1 MIDIED
7 LANSILQKQSKLSI
21 NRAFLVAVSGIDGSG
36 KGYITEKLITAL
48 NQQNL
53 HAVAINLDPWH
64 KLPSERFNSEHPG
77 EYFYHHAFYFDNLFQ
92 KLILPLKN
100 QRMINLTTVL
110 TGITGIPQTYNY
122 QFANVDIIVLEGIF
136 LLKRSLQHFY
146 DFKIWIDCSFATAL
160 ERAIQR
166 NQEDIS
172 PEQIIEDYQKIYFP
186 AQKVHLAIDNPKSS
200 TDVIYINDFKLGVH
214 HDPPNAPSSTM

>member
-1 MIDIED
+1 MNIQD
-7 LANSILQKQSKLSI
+7 LADSILQKQSKLSI
-21 NRAFLVAVSGIDGSG
+21 DRGFLVAVSGIDGSG

-48 NQQNL
+48 NYQNI
-53 HAVAINLDPWH
+53 HAISINLDAWH
-64 KLPSERFNSEHPG
+64 KLPTERFNSENPAQH
-77 EYFYHHAFYFDNLFQ
+77 FYDNAFHFDDLFQ

-110 TGITGIPQTYNY
+110 TGIAGIPQTYNY
-122 QFANVDIIVLEGIF
+122 QFENVDVIVLEGIF
-136 LLKRSLQHFY
+136 LLKRSLQYFY
-146 DFKIWIDCSFATAL
+146 DFKIWIDCSFETAL

-186 AQKVHLAIDNPKSS
+186 AQKTHLAIDNPKSS
-200 TDVIYINDFKLGVH
+200 ADIIYMNDAKFV
-214 HDPPNAPSSTM
+214 